1 MKNSIARVTMKK
13 IIIVGLL
20 LTLAQMLIWAQPK
33 LIDREEEK
41 KEYPDLQQ
49 TEAILDKNILD
60 AYKRLSIFGPL
71 VNLAKDDRNKYFKQK
86 EEPLNVNYTL
96 RNIVYTP
103 RNTYIRYVKE
113 SPDFF
118 LVGFGTTQEVLALI
132 KERID
137 YVNGQ
142 GVKVP
147 QLQFQSRE
155 GIELTQFEFI
165 YAEDTPSREVVGSRR
180 KSLSLFYER
189 VNQGTI
195 DTPQDFKLSLVVSRI
210 VRHHIKDGIKD
221 IELVIDSDPNT
232 ENMDDVIILHRYN
245 QKPTN
250 VIVLGSMH
258 NTPNNPHRVQFK
270 RDFYLQLLDHF
281 NSLYRM
287 VDGFA
292 KKDGNEYNQK
302 VINLLKQAMEY

>member
-1 MKNSIARVTMKK
+1 MKK
-13 IIIVGLL
+13 LSIVGLL
-20 LTLAQMLIWAQPK
+20 IIVSQIYIWAQPK

-49 TEAILDKNILD
+49 TEAILDKNIQD
-60 AYKRLSIFGPL
+60 AYKRISIFGPL
-71 VNLAKDDRNKYFKQK
+71 VNLAKNDRSKYFKQK
-86 EEPLNVNYTL
+86 EDPFNFEYGLK
-96 RNIVYTP
+96 NIVYTP

-113 SPDFF
+113 SPEFL
-118 LVGFGTTQEVLALI
+118 LVGFGTTQEVLAKI

-147 QLQFQSRE
+147 PLSFQNRD
-155 GIELTQFEFI
+155 GIELTQFEFV
-165 YAEDTPSREVVGSRR
+165 YAEDTPTREVVGSRR
-180 KSLSLFYER
+180 KSLTLFYDR
-189 VNQGTI
+189 VNQSTI
-195 DTPQDFKLSLVVSRI
+195 DTPQDFKLTMVVSRVI
-210 VRHHIKDGIKD
+210 NHHIRDGVKD
-221 IELVIDSDPNT
+221 IELIVDPDPNT

-245 QKPTN
+245 EKPTQ

-258 NTPNNPHRVQFK
+258 NTPNNPHRVVFK

-287 VDGFA
+287 VDGYA
-292 KKDGNEYNQK
+292 KKDSNEYNQK
-302 VINLLKQAMEY
+302 VLQLLKKEMEY

>member
-1 MKNSIARVTMKK
+1 MKK
-13 IIIVGLL
+13 LSIVGLL
-20 LTLAQMLIWAQPK
+20 IIVSQIYIWAQPK

-49 TEAILDKNILD
+49 TEAILDKNIQD
-60 AYKRLSIFGPL
+60 AYKRISIFGPL
-71 VNLAKDDRNKYFKQK
+71 VNLAKNDRSKYFKQK
-86 EEPLNVNYTL
+86 EEPFNFEHGLK
-96 RNIVYTP
+96 NIVYTP

-113 SPDFF
+113 SPEFL
-118 LVGFGTTQEVLALI
+118 LVGFGTTQEVLAKI

-147 QLQFQSRE
+147 QLGFQNRD
-155 GIELTQFEFI
+155 GIELTQFEFV
-165 YAEDTPSREVVGSRR
+165 YAEDTPTREVVGSRR
-180 KSLSLFYER
+180 KSLTLFYDR
-189 VNQGTI
+189 VNQSTI
-195 DTPQDFKLSLVVSRI
+195 DTPQDFKLTMVVSRI
-210 VRHHIKDGIKD
+210 INHHIRDGVKDV
-221 IELVIDSDPNT
+221 ELIVDPDPNT

-245 QKPTN
+245 EKPTQ

-258 NTPNNPHRVQFK
+258 NTPNNPHRVVFK

-287 VDGFA
+287 VDGYA
-292 KKDGNEYNQK
+292 KKDSNEYNQK
-302 VINLLKQAMEY
+302 VLQLLKKEMEY

>member
-1 MKNSIARVTMKK
+1 MKK
-13 IIIVGLL
+13 LSIVGLL
-20 LTLAQMLIWAQPK
+20 IIVSQIYIWAQPK

-49 TEAILDKNILD
+49 TEAILDKNIQD
-60 AYKRLSIFGPL
+60 AYKRISIFGPL
-71 VNLAKDDRNKYFKQK
+71 VNLAKNDRSKYFKQK
-86 EEPLNVNYTL
+86 EEPFNFEHGLK
-96 RNIVYTP
+96 NIVYTP

-113 SPDFF
+113 SPEFL
-118 LVGFGTTQEVLALI
+118 LVGFGTTQEVLAKI

-147 QLQFQSRE
+147 PLSFQNRD
-155 GIELTQFEFI
+155 GIELTQFEFV
-165 YAEDTPSREVVGSRR
+165 YAEDTPTREVVGSRR
-180 KSLSLFYER
+180 KSLTLFYDR
-189 VNQGTI
+189 VNQSTI
-195 DTPQDFKLSLVVSRI
+195 DTPQDFKLTMVVSRI
-210 VRHHIKDGIKD
+210 INHHIRDGIKD
-221 IELVIDSDPNT
+221 LELIVDPDPNT

-245 QKPTN
+245 EKPTQ

-258 NTPNNPHRVQFK
+258 NTPNNPHRVVFK

-287 VDGFA
+287 VDGYA
-292 KKDGNEYNQK
+292 KKDSNEYNQK
-302 VINLLKQAMEY
+302 VLQLLKKEMEY

>member
-1 MKNSIARVTMKK
+1 MKK
-13 IIIVGLL
+13 LSIVGLL
-20 LTLAQMLIWAQPK
+20 IIVSQIYIWAQPK

-49 TEAILDKNILD
+49 TEAILDKNIQD
-60 AYKRLSIFGPL
+60 AYKRISIFGPL
-71 VNLAKDDRNKYFKQK
+71 VNLAKNDRSKYFKQK
-86 EEPLNVNYTL
+86 EDPFNFEYGLK
-96 RNIVYTP
+96 NIVYTP

-113 SPDFF
+113 SPEFL
-118 LVGFGTTQEVLALI
+118 LVGFGTTQEVLAKI

-147 QLQFQSRE
+147 QLGFQNRD
-155 GIELTQFEFI
+155 GIELTQFEFV

-180 KSLSLFYER
+180 KSLTLFYDR
-189 VNQGTI
+189 VNQSTI
-195 DTPQDFKLSLVVSRI
+195 DTPQDFKLTMVVSRI
-210 VRHHIKDGIKD
+210 INHHIRDGVKDV
-221 IELVIDSDPNT
+221 ELIVDPDPNT

-245 QKPTN
+245 EKPTQ

-258 NTPNNPHRVQFK
+258 NTPNNPHRVVFK

-287 VDGFA
+287 VDGYA
-292 KKDGNEYNQK
+292 KKDSNEYNQK
-302 VINLLKQAMEY
+302 VLQLLKKEMEY

>member
-1 MKNSIARVTMKK
+1 MKK
-13 IIIVGLL
+13 LSIVGLL
-20 LTLAQMLIWAQPK
+20 IIVSQIYIWAQPK

-49 TEAILDKNILD
+49 TEAILDKNIQD
-60 AYKRLSIFGPL
+60 AYKRISIFGPL
-71 VNLAKDDRNKYFKQK
+71 VNLAKNDRSKYFKQK
-86 EEPLNVNYTL
+86 EDPFNFEHGLK
-96 RNIVYTP
+96 NIVYTP

-113 SPDFF
+113 SPEFL
-118 LVGFGTTQEVLALI
+118 LVGFGTTQEVLAKI

-147 QLQFQSRE
+147 QLGFQNRD
-155 GIELTQFEFI
+155 GIELTQFEFV
-165 YAEDTPSREVVGSRR
+165 YADDTPTREVVGSRR
-180 KSLSLFYER
+180 KSLTLFYDR
-189 VNQGTI
+189 VNQSTI
-195 DTPQDFKLSLVVSRI
+195 DTPQDFKLTMVVSRI
-210 VRHHIKDGIKD
+210 INHHIRDGVKDV
-221 IELVIDSDPNT
+221 ELIVDPDPNT

-245 QKPTN
+245 EKPTQ

-258 NTPNNPHRVQFK
+258 NTPNNPHRVVFK

-287 VDGFA
+287 IDGYA
-292 KKDGNEYNQK
+292 KKDSNEYNQK
-302 VINLLKQAMEY
+302 VLQLLKKEMEY

>member
-1 MKNSIARVTMKK
+1 MKK
-13 IIIVGLL
+13 LSIVGLL
-20 LTLAQMLIWAQPK
+20 IIVSQIYIWAQPK

-49 TEAILDKNILD
+49 TEAILDKNIQD
-60 AYKRLSIFGPL
+60 AYKRISIFGPL
-71 VNLAKDDRNKYFKQK
+71 VNLAKNDRSKYFKQK
-86 EEPLNVNYTL
+86 EDPFNFEHGLK
-96 RNIVYTP
+96 NIVYTP

-113 SPDFF
+113 SPEFL
-118 LVGFGTTQEVLALI
+118 LVGFGTTQEVLAKI

-147 QLQFQSRE
+147 PLGFQNRD
-155 GIELTQFEFI
+155 GIELTQFEFV

-180 KSLSLFYER
+180 KSLTLFYDR
-189 VNQGTI
+189 VNQSTI
-195 DTPQDFKLSLVVSRI
+195 DTPQDFKLTMVVSRI
-210 VRHHIKDGIKD
+210 INHHIRDGIKD
-221 IELVIDSDPNT
+221 LELIVDPDPNT

-245 QKPTN
+245 EKPTQ

-258 NTPNNPHRVQFK
+258 NTPNNPHRVVFK
-270 RDFYLQLLDHF
+270 RDFHLQLLDHF

-287 VDGFA
+287 VDGYA
-292 KKDGNEYNQK
+292 KKDSNEYNQK
-302 VINLLKQAMEY
+302 VLKLLKKEMEF

>member
-1 MKNSIARVTMKK
+1 MKK
-13 IIIVGLL
+13 LSIVGLL
-20 LTLAQMLIWAQPK
+20 IIVSQIYIWAQPK

-49 TEAILDKNILD
+49 TEAILDKNIQD
-60 AYKRLSIFGPL
+60 AYKRISIFGPL
-71 VNLAKDDRNKYFKQK
+71 VNLAKNDRSKYFKQK
-86 EEPLNVNYTL
+86 EDPFNFEYGLK
-96 RNIVYTP
+96 NIVYTP

-113 SPDFF
+113 SPEFL
-118 LVGFGTTQEVLALI
+118 LVGFGTTQEVLAKI

-147 QLQFQSRE
+147 QLGFQNRD
-155 GIELTQFEFI
+155 GIELTQFEFV

-180 KSLSLFYER
+180 KSLTLFYDR
-189 VNQGTI
+189 VNQSTI
-195 DTPQDFKLSLVVSRI
+195 DTPQDFKLTMVVSRI
-210 VRHHIKDGIKD
+210 INHHIRDGIKD
-221 IELVIDSDPNT
+221 LELIVDPDPNT

-245 QKPTN
+245 EKPTQ

-258 NTPNNPHRVQFK
+258 NTPNNPHRVVFK

-287 VDGFA
+287 VDGYA
-292 KKDGNEYNQK
+292 KKDSNEYNQK
-302 VINLLKQAMEY
+302 VLQLLKKEMEY

>member
-1 MKNSIARVTMKK
+1 MKK
-13 IIIVGLL
+13 YITI
-20 LTLAQMLIWAQPK
+20 LILFLIFNMYILSQPK

-41 KEYPDLQQ
+41 KEYPDLQI
-49 TEAILDKNILD
+49 TEQILDKNILD

-71 VNLAKDDRNKYFKQK
+71 VNLAKEDRSKYFKEKQD
-86 EEPLNVNYTL
+86 PLDFNHSL

-103 RNTYIRYVKE
+103 RNSYIRYVKE
-113 SPDFF
+113 SSDFL
-118 LVGFGTTQEVLALI
+118 LVGFGTTQETLAKI

-142 GVKVP
+142 GVKVN
-147 QLQFQSRE
+147 QLQFGQRD

-165 YAEDTPSREVVGSRR
+165 YGEDTPRREIVGSRR
-180 KSLSLFYER
+180 KSLTLFYER
-189 VNQGTI
+189 INQSTI
-195 DTPQDFKLSLVVSRI
+195 DSPQDFKLSAVVSRI
-210 VRHHIKDGIKD
+210 IRHHIKDGIKD
-221 IELVIDSDPNT
+221 IELVIDPDPNS

-245 QKPTN
+245 EKPTN

-258 NTPNNPHRVQFK
+258 NTPNNPHRNTFK

-292 KKDGNEYNQK
+292 KKDSNEYNQK
-302 VINLLKQAMEY
+302 VIDLLKKAMEY

>member
-1 MKNSIARVTMKK
+1 MKK
-13 IIIVGLL
+13 LSIVGLL
-20 LTLAQMLIWAQPK
+20 IIVSQIYIWAQPK

-49 TEAILDKNILD
+49 TEAILDKNIQD
-60 AYKRLSIFGPL
+60 AYKRISIFGPL
-71 VNLAKDDRNKYFKQK
+71 VNLAKNDRSKYFKQK
-86 EEPLNVNYTL
+86 EEPFNFEHGLK
-96 RNIVYTP
+96 NIVYTP

-113 SPDFF
+113 SPEFL
-118 LVGFGTTQEVLALI
+118 LVGFGTTQEVLAKI

-147 QLQFQSRE
+147 QLGFQNRD
-155 GIELTQFEFI
+155 GIELTQFEFV

-180 KSLSLFYER
+180 KSLTLFYDR
-189 VNQGTI
+189 VNQSTI
-195 DTPQDFKLSLVVSRI
+195 DTPQDFKLTMVVSRVI
-210 VRHHIKDGIKD
+210 NHHIRDGVKDV
-221 IELVIDSDPNT
+221 ELIVDPDPNT

-245 QKPTN
+245 EKPTQ

-258 NTPNNPHRVQFK
+258 NTPNNPHRVVFK

-287 VDGFA
+287 VDGYA
-292 KKDGNEYNQK
+292 KKDSNEYNQK
-302 VINLLKQAMEY
+302 VLQLLKKEMEY

>member
-1 MKNSIARVTMKK
+1 MKK
-13 IIIVGLL
+13 LSIVGLL
-20 LTLAQMLIWAQPK
+20 IIVSQIYIWAQPK

-49 TEAILDKNILD
+49 TEAILDKNIQD
-60 AYKRLSIFGPL
+60 AYKRISIFGPL
-71 VNLAKDDRNKYFKQK
+71 VNLAKNDRSKYFKQK
-86 EEPLNVNYTL
+86 EEPFNFEHGLK
-96 RNIVYTP
+96 NIVYTP

-113 SPDFF
+113 SPEFL
-118 LVGFGTTQEVLALI
+118 LVGFGTTQEVLAKI

-147 QLQFQSRE
+147 QLGFQNRD
-155 GIELTQFEFI
+155 GIELTQFEFV
-165 YAEDTPSREVVGSRR
+165 YADDTPTREVVGSRR
-180 KSLSLFYER
+180 KSLTLFYDR
-189 VNQGTI
+189 VNQSTI
-195 DTPQDFKLSLVVSRI
+195 DTPQDFKLTMVVSRVI
-210 VRHHIKDGIKD
+210 NHHIRDGVKDV
-221 IELVIDSDPNT
+221 ELIVDPDPNT

-245 QKPTN
+245 EKPTQ

-258 NTPNNPHRVQFK
+258 NTPNNPHRVVFK

-287 VDGFA
+287 VDGYA
-292 KKDGNEYNQK
+292 KKDSNEYNQK
-302 VINLLKQAMEY
+302 VLQLLKKEMEY